1 MHKLKLGITNEIDYV
16 KAPYVDNAMI
26 LYDNPEEFN
35 WTRAYECHILNCE
48 YDSIDDRI
56 RAFSMVNADR
66 LTQIAKDVLAVDN
79 LVVTLKA
86 NKKKTDLERIRSII
100 RKI

>member
-1 MHKLKLGITNEIDYV
+1 
-16 KAPYVDNAMI
+16 
-26 LYDNPEEFN
+26 
-35 WTRAYECHILNCE
+35 
-48 YDSIDDRI
+48 
-56 RAFSMVNADR
+56 MVNADR